1 MRSIIGA
8 PLKQFPAS
16 VLQTLLP
23 MAASLAILPMIGPRV
38 LAVVATPEDSGRVLM
53 SVRFSN
59 KLVAELFQPFWAA
72 LQAGEFLTDA
82 AAVAQTHRHR
92 V

>member
-1 MRSIIGA
+1 
-8 PLKQFPAS
+8 
-16 VLQTLLP
+16 
-23 MAASLAILPMIGPRV
+23 
-38 LAVVATPEDSGRVLM
+38 M

-92 V
+92 GLACDLFPFFRTVSI

>member
-1 MRSIIGA
+1 
-8 PLKQFPAS
+8 
-16 VLQTLLP
+16 
-23 MAASLAILPMIGPRV
+23 
-38 LAVVATPEDSGRVLM
+38 M

-82 AAVAQTHRHR
+82 AAVVCSSGSCLTIWFR
-92 V
+92 